1 MEPRLLSR
9 MRASPAFRAISLRI
23 VLAHNPLT
31 VEKLGGQRCDL
42 MLSGHTHGGQV
53 MVPGLGRLALGPGG
67 RRFSA
72 GLYRVGHTWLYV
84 NKGIGFGLPIRYRV
98 RPKSRSSPWKPSTV
112 IRKKQTSLAPKKNL
126 PQHLL

>member
-1 MEPRLLSR
+1 VPSDQPRIL
-9 MRASPAFRAISLRI
+9 
-23 VLAHNPLT
+23 LAHNPLT

-98 RPKSRSSPWKPSTV
+98 RPEV
-112 IRKKQTSLAPKKNL
+112 AVFSLEAE
-126 PQHLL
+126 HRH